1 MSSLL
6 FHVSCELLS
15 TRWCRC
21 MYQLRRCCVVAVVRG
36 VQEGRAGAQGRALIH
51 LSLACCFRNEVRP
64 PVAGRP
70 RARHQRFQLCLFQ

>member
-21 MYQLRRCCVVAVVRG
+21 MYQLRRCCVGAVVRG
-36 VQEGRAGAQGRALIH
+36 VQEGRAGA
-51 LSLACCFRNEVRP
+51 
-64 PVAGRP
+64 
-70 RARHQRFQLCLFQ
+70 